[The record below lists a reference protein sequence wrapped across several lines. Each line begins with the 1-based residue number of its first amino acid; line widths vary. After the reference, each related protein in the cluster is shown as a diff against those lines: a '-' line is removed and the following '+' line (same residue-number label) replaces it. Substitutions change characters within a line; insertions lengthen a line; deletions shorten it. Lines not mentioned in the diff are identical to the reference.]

1 MNKED
6 NFKEKFKQAL
16 ISTIKVISDEYRV
29 ETELKKNL
37 SSKNYNFFELDNLS
51 SKQDYIKLRAETD
64 SEALKRK
71 FSNKEIY
78 KKNLPKNSSC
88 RSLYDIS
95 EKIRYELLGTK
106 MLKGISKNLKEN
118 YNHKIVIK
126 RKDQLKT
133 REDVSVSEAF
143 ELYMLKNFFDIKL
156 IPLSEKILSFW
167 ENDFKTSLDK
177 HLNYLN
183 KNLENQEIYNSKF
196 SQLLQ
201 EMEIFKSENYDE
213 EENQKNE
220 DEQDNNLNR
229 DSENENQDDQEKG
242 QQEQDQNGID
252 ADYDLDKYRMDEQ
265 LVDTDLDKQSS
276 ETVFQKMNA
285 GIEDKEYKIFTSQF
299 DEITMAENLESKE
312 EIIKLRKSLDQ
323 QLVSFQNLIT
333 KLANKLQR
341 QLLAKQNRAWEFN
354 LEEGLL
360 DSSKLT
366 RIIMD
371 PYNSLSFKKEKDL
384 DFKDTVVTLL
394 IDNSGSMRGR
404 PITIAAICADILSR
418 TLERCSVKVEILGF
432 TTKNWKGG
440 KSREEWNKNNKPKN
454 PGRLNDL
461 RHIIYKSADI
471 HWRQSKR
478 NLGLMLKE
486 GLLKENI
493 DGEAISWAFNRLKKR
508 KEERKI
514 LMVISDGAPVD
525 DSTLSVNSGNFLEKH
540 LKKIVK
546 FIESKSEIEILAIGI
561 GHDVSRYYNKAI
573 KITDVQELGDVM
585 IGQLSGLFDNK
596 KKLH

>member
-6 NFKEKFKQAL
+6 NLKEKFKQAL

-29 ETELKKNL
+29 ETKLKENL

-88 RSLYDIS
+88 RLLYDIS

-133 REDVSVSEAF
+133 REDVSISEAF

-229 DSENENQDDQEKG
+229 DAENESQSDQEKS

-252 ADYDLDKYRMDEQ
+252 TDYDLDEYRIDEQ
-265 LVDTDLDKQSS
+265 LVDTDSDKQSS

-312 EIIKLRKSLDQ
+312 EITKLRKSLDQ
-323 QLVSFQNLIT
+323 QLVSFQDLIT

-341 QLLAKQNRAWEFN
+341 QLLAKQNRAWEFD

-461 RHIIYKSADI
+461 RHIIYKSADT

-525 DSTLSVNSGNFLEKH
+525 DSTLSVNSGDFLEKH
-540 LKKIVK
+540 LKKVVK